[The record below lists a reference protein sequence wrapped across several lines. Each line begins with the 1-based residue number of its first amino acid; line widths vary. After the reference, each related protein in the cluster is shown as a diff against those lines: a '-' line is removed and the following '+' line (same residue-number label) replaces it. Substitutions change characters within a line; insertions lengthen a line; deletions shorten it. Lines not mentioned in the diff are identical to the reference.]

1 MASYFTSAALLY
13 QRCSVVG
20 LFRIGK
26 HAVRPSDPM
35 FGFLALFLSPDYG
48 NAPKEMLWA
57 FLVRARSLWSQFS
70 LCLF

>member
-1 MASYFTSAALLY
+1 MASYFMSAALLY
-13 QRCSVVG
+13 QPCSVVG
-20 LFRIGK
+20 FCGTWGQDRQP
-26 HAVRPSDPM
+26 HVRLSS
-35 FGFLALFLSPDYG
+35 LFLSPDYG